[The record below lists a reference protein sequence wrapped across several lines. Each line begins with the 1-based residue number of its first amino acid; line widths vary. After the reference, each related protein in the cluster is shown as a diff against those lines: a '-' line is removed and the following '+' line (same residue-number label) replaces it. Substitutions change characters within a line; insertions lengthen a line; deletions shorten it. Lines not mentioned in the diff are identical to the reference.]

1 MDPTPSEPAGSA
13 FCAGA
18 WHHVR
23 SLVDAIVDH
32 PFNRALA
39 EGRLDRET
47 FRFYLVQ
54 DSLYLEAFARGL
66 AAAAVL
72 APGPEDAAT
81 WTAAAHDALAVERDL
96 HERWLGA
103 SRVAAPGGDG
113 AGPLGGAGP
122 PEGAFEGGG
131 TADEPTPTCLAYGS
145 WLQAVA
151 LAGAYP
157 VLVAALLPCYWVYEH
172 VGKVVLD
179 RARDRPDHP
188 YAEWIATYGSDEFA
202 RLAEAARRATTRAAV
217 ASTPAVRRRMLGAF
231 RRATEYEWLFWDSAW
246 RHEGWPTRRWLER

>member
-1 MDPTPSEPAGSA
+1 MPVDRTPSDPSGSA

-23 SLVDAIVDH
+23 ALVDAIVDH

-39 EGRLDRET
+39 EGCLDRET

-66 AAAAVL
+66 AAASVL
-72 APGPEDAAT
+72 APGSADAAT
-81 WTAAAHDALAVERDL
+81 WSAAAHDALDVERDL

-103 SRVAAPGGDG
+103 PRVAGTGGDG
-113 AGPLGGAGP
+113 AADAG
-122 PEGAFEGGG
+122 GAFEGGG
-131 TADEPTPTCLAYGS
+131 TSDEPSPTCLAYGS

-172 VGKVVLD
+172 VGQVVLD
-179 RARDRPDHP
+179 RTRDRPDHP
-188 YAEWIATYGSDEFA
+188 YAEWIATYGSEDFA
-202 RLAEAARRATTRAAV
+202 RLAEAARRATTRAAA
-217 ASTPAVRRRMLGAF
+217 ASTPAVRQRMLDAF

-246 RHEGWPTRRWLER
+246 RHESWPTRRWLE